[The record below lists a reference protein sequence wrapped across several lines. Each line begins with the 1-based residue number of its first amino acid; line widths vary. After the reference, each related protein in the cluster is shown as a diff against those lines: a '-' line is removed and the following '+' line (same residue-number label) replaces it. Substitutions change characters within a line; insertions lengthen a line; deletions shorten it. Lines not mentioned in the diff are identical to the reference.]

1 MNNIYN
7 PLCTYS
13 LFLIAL
19 QTKSKLYLILDFIN
33 GGHLFFHLYRQG
45 IFRYLM
51 FCTFKFLS
59 CLVFACL
66 NFLVLGML
74 HSEDQA
80 RFYTAEIVS
89 AVAHLH
95 KCGIVHRDLKPEN
108 ILLDADG
115 HVMALPMH
123 SILWKDSWNLL
134 NWIVSFFF
142 LENKIEQVFIETDC
156 FHPGSTD

>member
-1 MNNIYN
+1 
-7 PLCTYS
+7 
-13 LFLIAL
+13 
-19 QTKSKLYLILDFIN
+19 
-33 GGHLFFHLYRQG
+33 
-45 IFRYLM
+45 
-51 FCTFKFLS
+51 
-59 CLVFACL
+59 
-66 NFLVLGML
+66 ML

-134 NWIVSFFF
+134 SWIVSFF
-142 LENKIEQVFIETDC
+142 LRE
-156 FHPGSTD
+156 

>member
-1 MNNIYN
+1 
-7 PLCTYS
+7 
-13 LFLIAL
+13 
-19 QTKSKLYLILDFIN
+19 
-33 GGHLFFHLYRQG
+33 
-45 IFRYLM
+45 
-51 FCTFKFLS
+51 
-59 CLVFACL
+59 
-66 NFLVLGML
+66 ML

-123 SILWKDSWNLL
+123 SILWKDLWNLFKL
-134 NWIVSFFF
+134 DSFFLFF
-142 LENKIEQVFIETDC
+142 LENKIKQVFPETDC
-156 FHPGSTD
+156 FHTGSTD